1 MEPSGLSCDRCG
13 ERFQR
18 REHRDRHLLRHTG
31 HKPFQC
37 DVCSK
42 SFSRQ
47 DTLVRHR
54 ALHNTRSGSHSRGRR
69 PRGKACVTCSR
80 LKQGCSGGNPCSRCR
95 ARGTVC
101 IYNSA
106 ESPDVPTRDNDQHGT
121 LSSPST
127 SRATDLG
134 DEDTMSC
141 DDYTMPNEWNDA
153 PSIPSGISTVPT
165 LYTTVA
171 NNSPSTWQPTQHL
184 SHENFS
190 ALFPIPG
197 VPWMPWNPLMDIS
210 SFSWFT
216 EGLEIPPGFPSL
228 PDLMDTSPIVVETAA
243 SPATHIATVSAPTIP
258 LPTTIDNHTDPETY
272 INPEHI
278 CSSYTKPCLPFP
290 KPQDIGIQ
298 MARAELFGHIHD
310 IPQQAIEGLNN
321 FYKTQQRDKFTEA
334 IPHDI
339 VHAFVE
345 LYFEYFDPQ
354 FPFLHPSRV
363 DDPGLSWL
371 LLLAVAAVGS
381 HYSEI
386 QVAEEYNLAL
396 SDLLARAVEQSLSNH
411 ITQVESATVQSVF
424 LLHVLWMFSNSHR
437 DKVVLKHKRSSL
449 STLCWDLLSRAN
461 KRRHLSQPGVSTE
474 GAWQAWLTTE
484 SEIRLV
490 MCVRHLECLEHI
502 FLFMPLAINL
512 RDATKQLPCDE
523 RAWKTRNALDW
534 KSKLETCVEAQPV
547 VSGQGCRHRHSN
559 GLSTKDPF
567 PCKVALIELYLDERD
582 ISHQLLT
589 SKILRS
595 SFASYFDSESSTD
608 TQKAFEKFDTRSLN
622 PHLDGIIDQLTFA
635 NSGTGG
641 DTIFHCISI
650 LRLIPIPLET
660 LHFATGWQANKQ
672 QMLESKMRLKDF
684 FQNNS
689 SKARKALWH
698 AVCIFKTTRNSQ
710 RLMCYDAFSLISAMG
725 YIYSYSEARS
735 SISDA
740 SPGSQTSTR
749 PPIVRL
755 DQLNEKSDVERWI
768 DNDSESLVHLTGVG
782 LLDGSD
788 HCVRFLRDIE
798 KTFSSQI
805 AWRGFC
811 RILATCLSQLRR
823 GEMPY
828 SQDYN
833 KHYR

>member
-1 MEPSGLSCDRCG
+1 MEPSGLSCEHCG

-42 SFSRQ
+42 SFPRH

-54 ALHNTRSGSHSRGRR
+54 TLHDTRSGSHSRGRR
-69 PRGKACVTCSR
+69 PRGKACVACSR
-80 LKQGCSGGNPCSRCR
+80 LKQGCSGGNPCSRCKS
-95 ARGTVC
+95 RGTVC

-106 ESPDVPTRDNDQHGT
+106 KSSDVPSRDNDQHGA

-127 SRATDLG
+127 ARATDLG

-141 DDYTMPNEWNDA
+141 DDYNMPNEWNDA
-153 PSIPSGISTVPT
+153 PSIPSGISNVPT

-190 ALFPIPG
+190 GLFPIPG
-197 VPWMPWNPLMDIS
+197 VPWMPWNPLMDSS
-210 SFSWFT
+210 SFPWLA
-216 EGLEIPPGFPSL
+216 EGLEISLGFPNL
-228 PDLMDTSPIVVETAA
+228 PDLMDTSPIVVENAA
-243 SPATHIATVSAPTIP
+243 SPATHLATVSAPAIPPSSTI
-258 LPTTIDNHTDPETY
+258 NKHTDPQTY
-272 INPEHI
+272 IHPEHI

-290 KPQDIGIQ
+290 KLQDIGIQ

-310 IPQQAIEGLNN
+310 IPQQAIEGLND
-321 FYKTQQRDKFTEA
+321 FYKTQQRDNFTEA

-339 VHAFVE
+339 LHAFVE

-363 DDPGLSWL
+363 EDPGLSWL

-381 HYSEI
+381 HYTEI

-411 ITQVESATVQSVF
+411 ITQVETATVQSVF

-437 DKVVLKHKRSSL
+437 DKVLLKHKRSSL

-461 KRRHLSQPGVSTE
+461 KRRHQSQPDIGTE
-474 GAWQAWLTTE
+474 GAWQTWLTTE

-490 MCVRHLECLEHI
+490 TCVRLLECLGHI
-502 FLFMPLAINL
+502 FLFMPLSINL
-512 RDATKQLPCDE
+512 PDATKQLPCDE
-523 RAWKTRNALDW
+523 RVWKTRSALDW

-547 VSGQGCRHRHSN
+547 ISGQGCLHSRSN

-595 SFASYFDSESSTD
+595 SFASYFGSESSTD
-608 TQKAFEKFDTRSLN
+608 AQRAFEKLDTRSLN
-622 PHLDGIIDQLTFA
+622 PQLDAIIDQLTFA

-641 DTIFHCISI
+641 DTIFHCIAI

-660 LHFATGWQANKQ
+660 LHFATGWQANKE
-672 QMLESKMRLKDF
+672 QMLESKMRLRDF

-698 AVCIFKTTRNSQ
+698 AVCIFKTTRKSQ

-735 SISDA
+735 SLSEGSPDSHA
-740 SPGSQTSTR
+740 SPR

-755 DQLNEKSDVERWI
+755 DQLNERSDVERWI
-768 DNDSESLVHLTGVG
+768 DNDTESLVHLTGVG

-788 HCVRFLRDIE
+788 HCVRFLRDLE

-805 AWRGFC
+805 AWRGFVVSWL
-811 RILATCLSQLRR
+811 LAFPS
-823 GEMPY
+823 
-828 SQDYN
+828 
-833 KHYR
+833 